1 MAQLQSACRHGSIR
15 QPPAAVQTQRPQCFA
30 VQRNSHHAHVLHLQ
44 DILQCLTPR
53 RRDQTCVQFV
63 RLALHVIRKSR
74 AAEFKCAQSADTD
87 HLPQG
92 TTAQHALEWAGK
104 QQCALARSMKCAC
117 LDAAA
122 QVQDLQL
129 PAAPR
134 QALHALLCDP
144 LTPAQIHTPQL
155 PAPMEI
161 SFSITASTHFKP
173 CMLLLGTSANVLAYD
188 CKV

>member
-1 MAQLQSACRHGSIR
+1 MPPWEASVSLRQQCRPRDLNALQFSATATTPMSCTCR
-15 QPPAAVQTQRPQCFA
+15 TF
-30 VQRNSHHAHVLHLQ
+30 
-44 DILQCLTPR
+44 LQCITSR

-63 RLALHVIRKSR
+63 RPALHVIRKSR

-92 TTAQHALEWAGK
+92 PTAQHALEWAGK

-122 QVQDLQL
+122 QVQNLQL

-155 PAPMEI
+155 PAPMET
-161 SFSITASTHFKP
+161 SFSITASTHFEP